1 MKHLLFIFLFALTGL
16 FATAQKSG
24 SDTLTA
30 IASIVGGDGTG
41 RIVSYQWT
49 GTGPGTITFDS
60 PTSITTVVHVN
71 AVGNYTFYIKVLD
84 NLGNPATDSVSTT
97 AYLKQGVIVTGSAS
111 SKGIILN

>member
-30 IASIVGGDGTG
+30 TASIIGGDGTG
-41 RIVSYQWT
+41 RIVSYQWS

-60 PTSITTVVHVN
+60 PTSQKTIVHVN
-71 AVGNYTFYIKVLD
+71 AVGNYKFSIKVVD
-84 NLGNPATDSVSTT
+84 NLGNIGTDDVDVA
-97 AYLKQGVIVTGSAS
+97 AYLKQGVIVTGAAS
-111 SKGIILN
+111 SKGISLN

>member
-30 IASIVGGDGTG
+30 TASIIGGDGTG
-41 RIVSYQWT
+41 RIVSYQWS

-60 PTSITTVVHVN
+60 PTQSKTVVHVN
-71 AVGNYTFYIKVLD
+71 AVGNYKFAIKVTD
-84 NLGNPATDSVSTT
+84 DKGNIATDEISVP